1 MRTTPHPVKLLKIH
15 YCFNIMNNSTPLHWS
30 FDYNYGAQN
39 PQFGRELIS
48 TLRGYEPEV
57 GARQTGV
64 GQTVRHVYNI
74 LPNYWRGYRQGNAAE
89 QLSIG
94 TAIIERSNANNN
106 LWYYSV
112 EYENTTSGENLR
124 LQFRCKDEPYR
135 RLTDSWRVAAQNRG
149 SDAYSRSTYDGHL
162 TSDREVKL
170 RINGTEISSGTV
182 ETDVK
187 LTCDWALFDVIPAL
201 VQTIQTLDDSVE
213 IAVLEDLAQ
222 LRLKSRL
229 NFLES
234 IEIPIPLDGYYLY
247 GIGLLPS
254 YWWLDAYGNVAIASR
269 TFETLVLKERI
280 G

>member
-15 YCFNIMNNSTPLHWS
+15 YCFNIMNNSNPLHWS

-39 PQFGRELIS
+39 PQFAQELIS
-48 TLRGYEPEV
+48 TLRGYAPEV

-64 GQTVRHVYNI
+64 GQAVRHIYNI
-74 LPNYWRGYRQGNAAE
+74 LPNYWRGYRGGNAAE

-94 TAIIERSNANNN
+94 TAIIERSKANNN

-112 EYENTTSGENLR
+112 EYDNTTSGENLR

-135 RLTDSWRVAAQNRG
+135 QLTDSWRVDARNRG
-149 SDAYSRSTYDGHL
+149 RDAYSRSTYDGHL
-162 TSDREVKL
+162 TSDRDVKL
-170 RINGTEISSGTV
+170 HINGIEISSGTV
-182 ETDVK
+182 ETDDR

-222 LRLKSRL
+222 LRLRSRL
-229 NFLES
+229 DFLES

-254 YWWLDAYGNVAIASR
+254 YWWLDAYGNVAIASK